1 MKRNFILAISAV
13 LLLGS
18 CGTYTGSGAYMGT
31 SLGSVLGSA
40 IGGIAGG
47 PRGSDVG
54 TIVGMAS
61 GAIVGAAVGNAADQK
76 QQQAQH
82 EVLAQRNQRI
92 QASKKQGYGQTDE
105 CDDSFNGGTSR
116 HYSAQGG
123 YEIDPSQMIDTTNSG
138 DDRIDFSA
146 STDSSA
152 NANVPQPDEMK
163 AESFYG
169 EAGGNTTSSAFTH
182 NNIEIRNV
190 NFIDSN
196 NDGALSADETGKIMF
211 EIYNRGNNEIRN
223 IEPTVTASGDERNIY
238 ISPSIMVES
247 IAPGHGIRY
256 TAAVKA
262 SRRIKDGNV
271 KLMVSASRQGKP
283 VSYITVVSVPTKRK

>member
-13 LLLGS
+13 MLLGS

-61 GAIVGAAVGNAADQK
+61 GAIVGAAVGNAAEQK

-92 QASKKQGYGQTDE
+92 QASKRQGYGQTDE
-105 CDDSFNGGTSR
+105 CDDNFNGGTSR

-123 YEIDPSQMIDTTNSG
+123 YDIDPNQMIDTTNSG

-146 STDSSA
+146 PADTLAGTASA
-152 NANVPQPDEMK
+152 AAGGMS
-163 AESFYG
+163 AESLYT
-169 EAGGNTTSSAFTH
+169 EGGYNAAKGTFTH

-190 NFIDSN
+190 SFADSD
-196 NDGALSADETGKIMF
+196 NDGALSGDETGKIMF
-211 EIYNRGNNEIRN
+211 EVYNRGDMAIRN
-223 IEPTVTASGDERNIY
+223 IEPTVTTDADKRDIY

-262 SRRIKDGNV
+262 PRKIKDGNI
-271 KLMVSASRQGKP
+271 KLLVSASRQGKP
-283 VSYITVVSVPTKRK
+283 VSYVTVVSVPTKRK